1 MKKNYVLVTGL
12 LLSITSLFSQE
23 IAKDT
28 TPNWKKGGSISIN
41 FNNTGLVNWSAGGQ
55 NSIALGSIVNL
66 YADYNE
72 GNNSWVNSLNW
83 SAGMARVGDSKYLTK
98 KSDDQLILFS
108 KYRKNI
114 KPQWGFA
121 AFGELR
127 TQVFSNPVYVAD
139 TNANASKNEI
149 RTDKFTSS
157 FMSPGFLT
165 TSIGWEYNKGEDFYI
180 HATPLAGKGTF
191 VLNDSLS
198 SLGTYGLEPGN
209 KVLYQLGSLVRVG
222 WKTKMMENVDFSTN
236 FMLFS
241 PYKKYG
247 NIDVTWETLTTFK
260 INKFLT
266 TTFSTQLLYLDNA
279 RPKIITEEIG
289 GVETEVAKHGVQF
302 KHVLNIGF
310 LAKF

>member
-1 MKKNYVLVTGL
+1 MV
-12 LLSITSLFSQE
+12 
-23 IAKDT
+23 
-28 TPNWKKGGSISIN
+28 WKKGGSISIN
-41 FNNTGLVNWSAGGQ
+41 FNNTGLINWSAGGQ

-66 YADYNE
+66 YADYNKDDV
-72 GNNSWVNSLNW
+72 NWVNSLNW
-83 SAGMARVGDSKYLTK
+83 AAGMAKVGDNKNLLK
-98 KSDDQLILFS
+98 KSDDLLILFS
-108 KYRKNI
+108 KVRKNI
-114 KPQWGFA
+114 KPNWGFA

-127 TQVFSNPVYVAD
+127 TQLLLNPVYVAD
-139 TNANASKNEI
+139 TNANADKNEI
-149 RTDKFTSS
+149 KTNRYTSG

-165 TSIGWEYNKGEDFYI
+165 TSIGWEYNKGKDFYI
-180 HATPLAGKGTF
+180 HATQLAGKGTF
-191 VLNDSLS
+191 ILNDSLS
-198 SLGTYGLEPGN
+198 TLGLYGLEPN
-209 KVLYQLGSLVRVG
+209 TKVLYQLGTLVRVG
-222 WKTKMMENVDFSTN
+222 WKTNVMENVSFSTN

-279 RPKIITEEIG
+279 RPKIDP
-289 GVETEVAKHGVQF
+289 ETGDASHAVQF